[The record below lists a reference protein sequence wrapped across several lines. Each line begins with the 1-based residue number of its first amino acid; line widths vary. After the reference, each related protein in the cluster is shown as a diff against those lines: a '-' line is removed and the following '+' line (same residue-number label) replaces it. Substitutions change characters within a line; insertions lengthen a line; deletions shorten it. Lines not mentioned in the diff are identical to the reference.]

1 MKWAKEAKQRM
12 EEELKKETEEAAEE
26 EIKEEKAA
34 EENNEETA
42 EQEEVLEGEV
52 VEETPEEAQ
61 NNELSEAQEKYKRL
75 FAEFDN
81 FRKRTEREKSTRYD
95 MGARDMVEKILPVLD
110 TFELALKN
118 VPESEK
124 DSPFVDGMDKIHKQF
139 VTVLENAGVKAI
151 EAVGQ
156 EFNPNFHNA
165 VMHVEDETV
174 GENIVVEELQK
185 GYMYKDTIVRYS
197 MVKVAN

>member
-174 GENIVVEELQK
+174 GDNIVVEELQK